1 MRESSLIT
9 TKPSLQNYTKQ
20 NYSKIF
26 IIMKRFT
33 ILFFLCVMSIPLLH
47 AQKQVSGTVYSSQLP
62 DYAEVVLTGDTKI
75 VVNMDRMI
83 RYIKGDYNLTI
94 EDNGGYYLAS
104 HGAKNS
110 EMNTF

>member
-1 MRESSLIT
+1 
-9 TKPSLQNYTKQ
+9 
-20 NYSKIF
+20 
-26 IIMKRFT
+26 
-33 ILFFLCVMSIPLLH
+33 MSIPLLH
-47 AQKQVSGTVYSSQLP
+47 AQKQVSGTVYSSQLS

-110 EMNTF
+110 EMNTFWASCQLRHDGVELVETIWRIFVCLSL